1 MHRLIPALAA
11 TSLLIAALASAE
23 EIPQKTDPAYTWDLT
38 ELYATAE
45 DWNAAREQVLED
57 LQKIHARRGTLG
69 ESADSLYRTMDLVSE
84 TTRDAL
90 RVYAYASLASDEDL
104 RVNETQER
112 KQLGDIMYAR
122 FTEATAWIQ
131 PELLDVG
138 REVIDSYIN
147 EDERLE
153 RFAFQLDNGLRNA
166 PHTLGD
172 EAEETLAY
180 FTQTFGAANNIYSV
194 VANSDIPWPSV
205 TLSNGEEQTIDSQ
218 GYSRWRASENRDDR
232 KKVFDAFWGE
242 MAGIPQQRGLDTEL
256 ARTGAGV
263 AREGKKLRQRARPRA
278 VPGQPAARGV
288 SDASRRSEQGA
299 AHAPSLF
306 QAARQDPRRGPD
318 ALLRHLPAAGRPG
331 QDLRYRNDQAHHARG
346 HVGTRERLGQHA
358 A

>member
-23 EIPQKTDPAYTWDLT
+23 DTPEKTDPAYAWDLT
-38 ELYATAE
+38 ELYATVE
-45 DWNAAREQVLED
+45 DWNVAREQVLED
-57 LQKIHARRGTLG
+57 LQKIDARRGTLG

-104 RVNETQER
+104 RANETQER

-232 KKVFDAFWGE
+232 KKVFDAFWGKWLE
-242 MAGIPQQRGLDTEL
+242 YRNSVGSILNSHVQAQVSLAKARNYDSVLDREL
-256 ARTGAGV
+256 FQDNLPPEVYRTLV
-263 AREGKKLRQRARPRA
+263 AEVNKALPTLHRYFKLR
-278 VPGQPAARGV
+278 GKI
-288 SDASRRSEQGA
+288 
-299 AHAPSLF
+299 
-306 QAARQDPRRGPD
+306 
-318 ALLRHLPAAGRPG
+318 
-331 QDLRYRNDQAHHARG
+331 
-346 HVGTRERLGQHA
+346 
-358 A
+358 